1 MKSRFCLWFAM
12 WMAACA
18 PEGGDALEQGQVEAP
33 ESDLAAAL
41 RVRPLN
47 VGGCDN
53 AWFWAANPSET
64 VALQVY
70 VLGFTDRVLA
80 LGDEM
85 TASYDLTD
93 EAVGAT
99 IRVGTRVRELSH
111 RHLRG
116 RTGGGSLAQ
125 CHRGHHPCAWRPDP
139 AASTWIDLVR
149 ADLRLEG
156 KVFEDDATGQ
166 LVELDDLVIRDVL
179 IGEPM
184 GG

>member
-1 MKSRFCLWFAM
+1 
-12 WMAACA
+12 MAACA

-53 AWFWAANPSET
+53 AWFWAANASET

-99 IRVGTRVRELSH
+99 IRVGTRVRELSCTDTFEDGPVVDRWLSAIEGTIH
-111 RHLRG
+111 VRG
-116 RTGGGSLAQ
+116 E
-125 CHRGHHPCAWRPDP
+125 PDP

-156 KVFEDDATGQ
+156 AVFEDDATGQ